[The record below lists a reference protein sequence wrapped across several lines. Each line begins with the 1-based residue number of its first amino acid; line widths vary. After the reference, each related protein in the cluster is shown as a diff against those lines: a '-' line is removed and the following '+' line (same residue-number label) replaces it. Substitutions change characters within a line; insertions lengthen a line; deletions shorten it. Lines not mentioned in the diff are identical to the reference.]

1 MWACYLLGLIW
12 GFFIGGLKTCLRRPC
27 LVDSGRVEEGMEE
40 ERLFIERS
48 ALTAS
53 MSVGQSLVAV
63 VLAAGGKTSLWV
75 RRGLTMAAGWAAA
88 GSADKD
94 LFCCLAALACCG
106 PGCLGL

>member
-1 MWACYLLGLIW
+1 MWACYLLGLMW

-27 LVDSGRVEEGMEE
+27 LADSGRVEEGMEE
-40 ERLFIERS
+40 ERLFMERS

-53 MSVGQSLVAV
+53 MSVRQSLVA
-63 VLAAGGKTSLWV
+63 GGKASL
-75 RRGLTMAAGWAAA
+75 RRGLTMAAGWAAL

-94 LFCCLAALACCG
+94 LFCCLAALACCE